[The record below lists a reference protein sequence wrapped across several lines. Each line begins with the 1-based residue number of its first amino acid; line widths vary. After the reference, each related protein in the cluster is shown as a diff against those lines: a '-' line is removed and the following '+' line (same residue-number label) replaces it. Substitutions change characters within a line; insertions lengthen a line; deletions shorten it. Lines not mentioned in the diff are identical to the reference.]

1 MTYSFSTQTPVDV
14 PFFDVDSMDIVWH
27 GHYVKYLEVARC
39 EFLDALGHNYRAMRD
54 SGYAWP
60 IVDMRIKYVKP
71 LVFGQKAIVK
81 CSLKE
86 WEYRLKLSYRVE
98 CPETQE
104 KLTEAYTVQV
114 PVLMATGE
122 MSFETPEVFRQVL
135 ARACAAG
142 GESDQ

>member
-1 MTYSFSTQTPVDV
+1 MSYSFSSQTIIEV
-14 PFFDVDSMDIVWH
+14 PFFDVDSMDVVWH

-54 SGYAWP
+54 SGFAWP

-71 LVFGQKAIVK
+71 LRFGQKVIVK

-86 WEYRLKLSYRVE
+86 WEYRLKLTYRLE

-104 KLTEAYTVQV
+104 KLTDAYTVQV
-114 PVLMATGE
+114 PVCMKTGE
-122 MSFETPEVFRQVL
+122 MNFETPEVFR
-135 ARACAAG
+135 AALEKAGCQG
-142 GESDQ
+142 GTHEV